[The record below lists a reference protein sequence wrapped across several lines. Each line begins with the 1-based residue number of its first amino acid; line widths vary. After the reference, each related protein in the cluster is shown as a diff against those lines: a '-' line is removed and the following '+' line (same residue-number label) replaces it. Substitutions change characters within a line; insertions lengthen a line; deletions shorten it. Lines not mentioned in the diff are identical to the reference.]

1 MINDDGSKQASAF
14 KEIPT
19 KPLRRGLFQKF
30 AERIDLGISA
40 TDERGTVVFWN
51 AALERMLGLS
61 VGRVVG
67 RPLWDVQFEL
77 TIPESQTREKLQR
90 LQAACQA
97 MLETGKYEAQGK
109 FSEIEYQGQDGKKM
123 VLLAATYIIPAYQG
137 YNLFN
142 IYLDLEAIRSVDES
156 WNFTAA
162 KFRAVVEQAGDGILI
177 FDEQG
182 LVLDWNPGCE
192 TLLGLPRAVA
202 VGKRLADLFPEL
214 FDDADWKLNDA
225 GDAPHDQL
233 TRNLPLIARSRLP
246 RAFDGLLE
254 HVTGMRKWV
263 HAVIFP
269 IRAEKYRWFGMIAR
283 DITRL
288 KQGEQRLERYAHQL
302 ETLRQSG
309 LEISAELGL
318 DALVWMI
325 APRAVELL
333 NGSAMALYLYN
344 HEKDRLELA
353 ISLGDNQPQIEKII
367 RRGESLA
374 GHVWETGKSV
384 LLDDYHT
391 GRTSDLGKS
400 YWGKVAGA
408 PITWSSEF
416 LGVLFVF
423 SDQPFVENDLKILE
437 LFSAHAAAALRNA
450 RLHQQISQMAVTDS
464 LTGIYNRRYFFEIAE
479 KEFRESVRY
488 QRPLSVVIFDLDH
501 FKKVNDTF
509 GHARGDEILRAV
521 VQRCV
526 ASVRR
531 PDTVGRY
538 GGEEFVI
545 LLPETDGEQGLNL
558 IERLRHELAST
569 PVETDTAPA
578 FVTASFGVASLSPD
592 VADLLTLLNRADLAL
607 YHAKQT
613 GRNRCVLWND
623 DIQEI
628 TGATCH
634 PS

>member
-1 MINDDGSKQASAF
+1 MMNHDGRKEASAL
-14 KEIPT
+14 KETPT

-30 AERIDLGISA
+30 AEQIDLGISA
-40 TDERGTVVFWN
+40 TDERGVVVFWN
-51 AALERMLGLS
+51 AALERMLGLPAR
-61 VGRVVG
+61 RVVG
-67 RPLWDVQFEL
+67 RSLWDVQFEL
-77 TIPESQTREKLQR
+77 TLPESQTRENLRR

-97 MLETGKYEAQGK
+97 ILETGKFEAQGQ
-109 FSEIEYQGQDGKKM
+109 FSEIEYQGQDGKKI
-123 VLLAATYIIPAYQG
+123 VLLVASYIIPSHQG
-137 YNLFN
+137 YSLFN
-142 IYLDLEAIRSVDES
+142 IYLDLETIQVVDEG

-162 KFRAVVEQAGDGILI
+162 KFRAVVEQAGDGILV

-202 VGKRLADLFPEL
+202 VGKRLVDLFPEM
-214 FDDADWKLNDA
+214 FDNADWKLNDV
-225 GDAPHDQL
+225 GDSPHDQL
-233 TRNLPLIARSRLP
+233 IRNLPLIARSRLP
-246 RAFDGLLE
+246 RTFEGQLE

-269 IRAEKYRWFGMIAR
+269 IRTEKQRWFGMIAR
-283 DITRL
+283 DMTQL
-288 KQGEQRLERYAHQL
+288 KQGEQRLERYARQL
-302 ETLRQSG
+302 ETLRQAG

-318 DALVWMI
+318 DALIWMI

-333 NGSAMALYLYN
+333 NGSAMALYLYSP
-344 HEKDRLELA
+344 ERDRLELA
-353 ISLGDNQPQIEKII
+353 ISLGDKQPQLEKYA
-367 RRGESLA
+367 RRGDSLA
-374 GHVWETGKSV
+374 GQVWETGKSV
-384 LLDDYHT
+384 LLEDYHT

-400 YWGKVAGA
+400 YWGKVVGA
-408 PITWSSEF
+408 PITWASEF

-423 SDQPFVENDLKILE
+423 SDQSFMENDLKMLE

-488 QRPLSVVIFDLDH
+488 NRPLSVVIFDLDH

-569 PVETDTAPA
+569 PVETDTTPA

-592 VADLLTLLNRADLAL
+592 VTDLLTLLNRADLAL

-628 TGATCH
+628 AGEDV
-634 PS
+634 

>member
-1 MINDDGSKQASAF
+1 MANQNAETPGNASK
-14 KEIPT
+14 EVPT
-19 KPLRRGLFQKF
+19 KPLRVGLFQKF
-30 AERIDLGISA
+30 AEQMHLGIAA
-40 TDERGTVVFWN
+40 TDEHGTVVFWN
-51 AALERMLGLS
+51 SAVERMLGLPA
-61 VGRVVG
+61 RRALG

-77 TIPESQTREKLQR
+77 TPSGLQTAGYLDR
-90 LQAACQA
+90 LQMKCQE
-97 MLETGKYEAQGK
+97 LLQTGKSETQGK
-109 FSEIEYQGQDGKKM
+109 FFEVEYQRSDGKKI
-123 VLLAATYIIPAYQG
+123 VLLAATCIIPAYQG
-137 YNLFN
+137 YSLFS
-142 IYLDLEAIRSVDES
+142 IYLDLETIHSVDES

-162 KFRAVVEQAGDGILI
+162 KFCAVVEQAGDGILVL
-177 FDEQG
+177 DSQG
-182 LVLDWNPGCE
+182 IVLDWNHGCE
-192 TLLGLPRAVA
+192 TILGLPRAVA
-202 VGKRLADLFPEL
+202 VGKRLVDLFPEM
-214 FDDADWKLNDA
+214 FQNADWNLNNP
-225 GDAPHDQL
+225 GDSPHAQL
-233 TRNLPLIARSRLP
+233 IRNLPLIARSRLP
-246 RAFDGLLE
+246 CAFEGPLE

-269 IRAEKYRWFGMIAR
+269 IRTKKQRWFGMIAR

-302 ETLRQSG
+302 ETLRQAG

-318 DALVWMI
+318 DALIWLI

-333 NGSAMALYLYN
+333 NGSAMALYLYSP
-344 HEKDRLELA
+344 ERDRLELA
-353 ISLGDNQPQIEKII
+353 ISLGDKQPHIEKYV

-374 GHVWETGKSV
+374 GQVWETGKSV
-384 LLDDYHT
+384 LLEDFHT
-391 GRTSDLGKS
+391 GRTSELGKS

-416 LGVLFVF
+416 LGVIFVF
-423 SDQPFVENDLKILE
+423 SDQSFVQNDLKILE

-488 QRPLSVVIFDLDH
+488 KRPLSVVIFDLDH

-526 ASVRR
+526 ANVRQS
-531 PDTVGRY
+531 DTVGRY

-578 FVTASFGVASLSPD
+578 FVTASFGIASLSSD
-592 VADLLTLLNRADLAL
+592 VADLFTLLNRADLAL

-623 DIQEI
+623 DILRM
-628 TGATCH
+628 TGETV
-634 PS
+634 

>member
-1 MINDDGSKQASAF
+1 MMSQDGIKPTSAL
-14 KEIPT
+14 KETPT
-19 KPLRRGLFQKF
+19 RPLRRGLFQKF
-30 AERIDLGISA
+30 AEQIDLGISA
-40 TDERGTVVFWN
+40 TDEHGMVVFWN
-51 AALERMLGLS
+51 AALERMLGLQS
-61 VGRVVG
+61 RRVMG
-67 RPLWDVQFEL
+67 RPLWEVQFEL
-77 TIPESQTREKLQR
+77 MFPESQTRENLQR
-90 LQAACQA
+90 LQATCQT
-97 MLETGKYEAQGK
+97 MLETGKHDTQGK
-109 FSEIEYQGQDGKKM
+109 FSEIEYQVQGKKKI
-123 VLLAATYIIPAYQG
+123 VLLMATYIVPAYQR
-137 YNLFN
+137 YSLFN
-142 IYLDLEAIRSVDES
+142 IYLDLNAIRSVDES
-156 WNFTAA
+156 WNFAAA
-162 KFRAVVEQAGDGILI
+162 KFRAVVEQAEDGILI
-177 FDEQG
+177 FDAQG
-182 LVLDWNPGCE
+182 IVLDWNQGCE
-192 TLLGLPRAVA
+192 MLLGIPCAEA
-202 VGKRLADLFPEL
+202 VGKRLADLLPEL
-214 FDDADWKLNDA
+214 FDNVDWKLNDV
-225 GDAPHDQL
+225 GDCLHDQL

-246 RAFDGLLE
+246 LVFEGPLK
-254 HVTGMRKWV
+254 HVTGMRKWA

-269 IRAEKYRWFGMIAR
+269 IRTQKHRWFGMIAR
-283 DITRL
+283 DITWL
-288 KQGEQRLERYAHQL
+288 KQQEQRMERYAHQL
-302 ETLRQSG
+302 ETLRQAG

-318 DALVWMI
+318 DALAWMI

-333 NGSAMALYLYN
+333 NGNAMALYLYN
-344 HEKDRLELA
+344 PEKDCLELA
-353 ISLGDNQPQIEKII
+353 ISLGDKQPQIEKVVQ
-367 RRGESLA
+367 RGESLA
-374 GHVWETGKSV
+374 GRVWETCKSV

-408 PITWSSEF
+408 PITWASEF

-423 SDQPFVENDLKILE
+423 SDQPFTENDLKILE

-501 FKKVNDTF
+501 FKKINDTF

-526 ASVRR
+526 ANMRQS
-531 PDTVGRY
+531 DTVGRY

-592 VADLLTLLNRADLAL
+592 VTDLLTLVNRADLAL

-613 GRNRCVLWND
+613 GRNRCVLWSKD
-623 DIQEI
+623 MQEGVDEAI
-628 TGATCH
+628 
-634 PS
+634 

>member
-1 MINDDGSKQASAF
+1 MNRNGEKLRSASRDT
-14 KEIPT
+14 PT
-19 KPLRRGLFQKF
+19 KPLRIGLFQKF
-30 AERIDLGISA
+30 AEQIDLGIA
-40 TDERGTVVFWN
+40 AADEHGAVVFWN
-51 AALERMLGLS
+51 AAIERMLGLS
-61 VGRVVG
+61 TGRALG
-67 RPLWDVQFEL
+67 RPLWEIQFEL
-77 TIPESQTREKLQR
+77 TLPGLQSVDYLNR
-90 LQAACQA
+90 LQLSCQA
-97 MLETGKYEAQGK
+97 MLETGKSETQGQ
-109 FSEIEYQGQDGKKM
+109 FFEIEYQRGDGKKI
-123 VLLAATYIIPAYQG
+123 VLLAANYIIPSHHG
-137 YNLFN
+137 YSLFN
-142 IYLDLEAIRSVDES
+142 IYLDLNTIRSVDES
-156 WNFTAA
+156 WKFTAA

-177 FDEQG
+177 LDSRG
-182 LVLDWNPGCE
+182 IVLDWNQGCE
-192 TLLGLPRAVA
+192 TILGLPRAAA
-202 VGKRLADLFPEL
+202 VGKRLVDLFPEM
-214 FDDADWKLNDA
+214 FDNADWKLNDA
-225 GDAPHDQL
+225 GDSPHDQL

-246 RAFDGLLE
+246 RAFEGPVE
-254 HVTGMRKWV
+254 HVTRMRKWV

-269 IRAEKYRWFGMIAR
+269 IRAEKHRWFGMIAR
-283 DITRL
+283 DMTPL
-288 KQGEQRLERYAHQL
+288 KQGEQRLERYTRQL
-302 ETLRQSG
+302 ETLRQAG

-353 ISLGDNQPQIEKII
+353 ISLGDKQPQIEKHV

-374 GHVWETGKSV
+374 GRVWETGKSV

-423 SDQPFVENDLKILE
+423 SDQPFGENDLKMLE

-479 KEFRESVRY
+479 KEFRESTRY
-488 QRPLSVVIFDLDH
+488 KRPLSVVIFDLDH
-501 FKKVNDTF
+501 FKKINDTF

-521 VQRCV
+521 VQRC
-526 ASVRR
+526 AGSVRR
-531 PDTVGRY
+531 PDTIGRY

-545 LLPETDGEQGLNL
+545 LLPETDGEQGFRL
-558 IERLRHELAST
+558 IERLRQELAST
-569 PVETDTAPA
+569 PVETDTTPA
-578 FVTASFGVASLSPD
+578 LVTASFGIAALTSD
-592 VADLLTLLNRADLAL
+592 ITDLLTLLNRADLAL

-613 GRNRCVLWND
+613 GRNRCALWSD
-623 DIQEI
+623 DMQETRNE
-628 TGATCH
+628 TG
-634 PS
+634 